1 MEKLMSFRQSMSQ
14 LRPAHTQK
22 VDLVE
27 KVQILLTEAKST
39 ASTLF
44 EGVIADC
51 ANLSGKSQ
59 KVFKNQILKQPYVS
73 EFLPLA
79 DSMSGSAG
87 KTAFATKGKTDE
99 EKLDILWKFSQVCK
113 KTLGGKRVDAGAG
126 QSKKKVSDPWVE
138 MSEKRGGVD
147 TSKADIMVGSFQTS
161 VKGPSALLMSGEK
174 KEAKATV
181 LSALETTNAN
191 DEVRKLLIKQVD
203 KFASSTRTIGAEVN
217 ATALKKMSVGAAKKA
232 GNEDAKEIVD
242 KQEETKKEIVATFN
256 KAFKSKEIADA
267 FCREAMTGWEKFG
280 GKSFPDSAGGDSAG
294 EATHMLIWD
303 YRMDRMRWTK
313 IDSKLISETASKM
326 KMDTTLKSSSYKA
339 GGDKAGYSF
348 WQALKF
354 ETKTYLDAEGNVV
367 AKTTEEIEHNRQM
380 LSEGV
385 INEGKF
391 KDTLKAIYT
400 KAKEKLVGI
409 FKLLVEKIKQIVDMA
424 KEILKEGID
433 KILNYFELDVD
444 VKVKTRVSFK
454 V

>member
-1 MEKLMSFRQSMSQ
+1 MSLQQYVRQVKPRNESYN
-14 LRPAHTQK
+14 PP
-22 VDLVE
+22 VD
-27 KVQILLTEAKST
+27 KVQSYLAEAKSS

-51 ANLSGKSQ
+51 ANLSGKNQ
-59 KVFKNQILKQPYVS
+59 KDFNKEILKQPYVS
-73 EFLPLA
+73 QFLPLA
-79 DSMSGSAG
+79 DKMSGKAG
-87 KTAFATKGKTDE
+87 KTAFATKGKTDQ

-113 KTLGGKRVDAGAG
+113 KQLKGNKVDAGAG
-126 QSKKKVSDPWVE
+126 QSQKKVSEPWIE

-161 VKGPSALLMSGEK
+161 VKGPVALLMSGEK

-181 LSALETTNAN
+181 VSALQTTKAN
-191 DEVRKLLIKQVD
+191 DEVIKLLIGQVD

-217 ATALKKMSVGAAKKA
+217 ATFLKNLSVEDAKKS
-232 GNEDAKEIVD
+232 GNEDAKKIVD
-242 KQEETKKEIVATFN
+242 KQEETKKEIIATFN
-256 KAFKSKEIADA
+256 KVFKSKEVADA
-267 FCREAMTGWEKFG
+267 FCREAMTGYEKFG
-280 GKSFPDSAGGDSAG
+280 GKAFPDRGGGDSAG

-303 YRMDRMRWTK
+303 YRMDRMKWTK

-354 ETKTYLDAEGNVV
+354 ETKTYLDAESNVV
-367 AKTTEEIEHNRQM
+367 AKKTEEIQHNRQM

-444 VKVKTRVSFK
+444 VNVKTTVSLK

>member
-1 MEKLMSFRQSMSQ
+1 M
-14 LRPAHTQK
+14 
-22 VDLVE
+22 
-27 KVQILLTEAKST
+27 TEAKST

-59 KVFKNQILKQPYVS
+59 KDFKEGILKQPYVS
-73 EFLPLA
+73 QFLPLA
-79 DSMSGSAG
+79 DKMSGKAG
-87 KTAFATKGKTDE
+87 KTAFATKDKTDE

-113 KTLGGKRVDAGAG
+113 KSLGSNRVDAGAG
-126 QSKKKVSDPWVE
+126 QSKKKVSDPWLE
-138 MSEKRGGVD
+138 MSKKRGGVD

-161 VKGPSALLMSGEK
+161 VKGPVALLMSGEK

-181 LSALETTNAN
+181 ISALQTTKAN
-191 DEVRKLLIKQVD
+191 DEVRKMLIGQVD
-203 KFASSTRTIGAEVN
+203 NFAESTRTIGAEVN
-217 ATALKKMSVGAAKKA
+217 TTNLKKMSVNDAKKS

-242 KQEETKKEIVATFN
+242 KQNQTKQEIVAAFN
-256 KAFKSKEIADA
+256 TAFKSKEVADA
-267 FCREAMTGWEKFG
+267 FCREAMTGWEKFS
-280 GKSFPDSAGGDSAG
+280 GKAFPDRGAGDSSG

-313 IDSKLISETASKM
+313 IDNKLISETASKM
-326 KMDTTLKSSSYKA
+326 KMDTTLKSASYKS
-339 GGDKAGYSF
+339 GGEKSGYSF

-367 AKTTEEIEHNRQM
+367 TEATEEIQHNKQM

-385 INEGKF
+385 INEVKF
-391 KDTLKAIYT
+391 IDTLKKIYT
-400 KAKEKLVGI
+400 KAKEKLVGV
-409 FKLLVEKIKQIVDMA
+409 FKFLIEKIKQIVDMA

>member
-1 MEKLMSFRQSMSQ
+1 MSLQKYVREVKPRNETYTPPVDKIQSY
-14 LRPAHTQK
+14 L
-22 VDLVE
+22 
-27 KVQILLTEAKST
+27 IEAKST

-51 ANLSGKSQ
+51 ANLSRKSQ
-59 KVFKNQILKQPYVS
+59 KDFKKGILKQPYVS
-73 EFLPLA
+73 KFLPLA
-79 DSMSGSAG
+79 DSMSGTAG
-87 KTAFATKGKTDE
+87 KTAFATKGKTDQ

-113 KTLGGKRVDAGAG
+113 KALGSNSVDAGAG

-161 VKGPSALLMSGEK
+161 VKGPAALLMSGEK

-181 LSALETTNAN
+181 ISALQTTKAN
-191 DEVRKLLIKQVD
+191 DEVRKMLISQVD
-203 KFASSTRTIGAEVN
+203 NFAESTRTIGAEINSTV
-217 ATALKKMSVGAAKKA
+217 LKKMSVDDAKKS

-242 KQEETKKEIVATFN
+242 KQEQTKKEIISTFN
-256 KAFKSKEIADA
+256 KVFKSKEVADA

-280 GKSFPDSAGGDSAG
+280 GKAFPDRGAGDSSG

-326 KMDTTLKSSSYKA
+326 KMDTTLKSASYKA

-354 ETKTYLDAEGNVV
+354 EVKTYLDAEGNVV
-367 AKTTEEIEHNRQM
+367 AEATEKIQQNRQM

-385 INEGKF
+385 INEFKF

-400 KAKEKLVGI
+400 KAKEKLVGF

>member
-1 MEKLMSFRQSMSQ
+1 MSLQKYVRQVKPRNESYT
-14 LRPAHTQK
+14 PP
-22 VDLVE
+22 VE
-27 KVQILLTEAKST
+27 KVQKLYLSEAKST

-51 ANLSGKSQ
+51 ANLSGKGRN
-59 KVFKNQILKQPYVS
+59 VFNKEILKQPYVS

-79 DSMSGSAG
+79 DSMSGAAG
-87 KTAFATKGKTDE
+87 KTAFATKGKTDK
-99 EKLDILWKFSQVCK
+99 EKLDVLWKFSQVCK
-113 KTLGGKRVDAGAG
+113 KSLGSNRVDAGAG
-126 QSKKKVSDPWVE
+126 QSKKKVSVPWVE

-161 VKGPSALLMSGEK
+161 VKGPAALLMSGEK

-181 LSALETTNAN
+181 ISALQTTKVN
-191 DEVRKLLIKQVD
+191 DKVKQGLVGQVD
-203 KFASSTRTIGAEVN
+203 KFVESTRTIGAEVN
-217 ATALKKMSVGAAKKA
+217 STTLKRMSVDDAKKS

-242 KQEETKKEIVATFN
+242 KQDQTKKEIIDTFN
-256 KAFKSKEIADA
+256 RAFKSKEVSDA
-267 FCREAMTGWEKFG
+267 FCREAMTGYEKFG
-280 GKSFPDSAGGDSAG
+280 GKAFPDRGAGDSSG

-303 YRMDRMRWTK
+303 YRMDRMKWTK

-326 KMDTTLKSSSYKA
+326 KMDTTLKSSSYKV

-354 ETKTYLDAEGNVV
+354 EVKTYLDAEGNVV
-367 AKTTEEIEHNRQM
+367 AKTTEELEHNRQM

-385 INEGKF
+385 INEFKF
-391 KDTLKAIYT
+391 KDAVKKIYT
-400 KAKEKLVGI
+400 KAKKKLVGL
-409 FKLLVEKIKQIVDMA
+409 FKFLIEKIKQIANMA
-424 KEILKEGID
+424 KEIIKEGTD

-444 VKVKTRVSFK
+444 VKVKTKVSFK

>member
-1 MEKLMSFRQSMSQ
+1 MSLQKYVKQ
-14 LRPAHTQK
+14 LRPRNESYVPHVDRIQK
-22 VDLVE
+22 LY
-27 KVQILLTEAKST
+27 LSEAKST

-51 ANLSGKSQ
+51 ANASTN
-59 KVFKNQILKQPYVS
+59 KVKFKKEILNQPYVS
-73 EFLPLA
+73 QFLPLA
-79 DSMSGSAG
+79 DKMSGSAG

-99 EKLDILWKFSQVCK
+99 EKLDILWKFSQSCK
-113 KTLGGKRVDAGAG
+113 KALRGNSVDAGAG
-126 QSKKKVSDPWVE
+126 QSKKKVSDPWIE

-161 VKGPSALLMSGEK
+161 VKGPAALLMSGEK

-181 LSALETTNAN
+181 LSALETTKAS
-191 DEVRKLLIKQVD
+191 DEVRKLLIEQVD
-203 KFASSTRTIGAEVN
+203 KFAESTKTIGAEVN
-217 ATALKKMSVGAAKKA
+217 TTNLKKMSVDDAKKS

-242 KQEETKKEIVATFN
+242 KQEQTKKEIIATFN
-256 KAFKSKEIADA
+256 KAFKSKEVSDA
-267 FCREAMTGWEKFG
+267 FCREAMTGYEKFG
-280 GKSFPDSAGGDSAG
+280 GKAFPKRGGGDSAG

-313 IDSKLISETASKM
+313 IDSKLISETATKM
-326 KMDTTLKSSSYKA
+326 KMDTTLKSASYKV

-367 AKTTEEIEHNRQM
+367 AKTTEEIQQNRQM

-385 INEGKF
+385 INEFKF
-391 KDTLKAIYT
+391 KDTLKKIYT

-409 FKLLVEKIKQIVDMA
+409 FKLLIEKIKQIVARA

-433 KILNYFELDVD
+433 KVLNYFELDVD
-444 VKVKTRVSFK
+444 VKVTTKVSFK

>member
-1 MEKLMSFRQSMSQ
+1 MSNLNHYVRQ
-14 LRPAHTQK
+14 LRPRTESYIPH
-22 VDLVE
+22 VDR
-27 KVQILLTEAKST
+27 VQNILSEAKST

-51 ANLSGKSQ
+51 ANASTN
-59 KVFKNQILKQPYVS
+59 KVKFKKEILNQPYVS
-73 EFLPLA
+73 QFLPLA
-79 DSMSGSAG
+79 DKMSGSAG

-99 EKLDILWKFSQVCK
+99 EKLDILWKFSQTCK
-113 KTLGGKRVDAGAG
+113 KALRGNSVDAGAG
-126 QSKKKVSDPWVE
+126 QSKKKVSDPWIE

-147 TSKADIMVGSFQTS
+147 TSKADIMVGSSQTS

-181 LSALETTNAN
+181 LSALETTKAS
-191 DEVRKLLIKQVD
+191 DEVRKLLTEQVD

-217 ATALKKMSVGAAKKA
+217 TTNLKKMSVDDAKKS

-242 KQEETKKEIVATFN
+242 KQEQTKKEIIGAFN
-256 KAFKSKEIADA
+256 TAFKSKEVSDA
-267 FCREAMTGWEKFG
+267 FCREAMTGYEKFG
-280 GKSFPDSAGGDSAG
+280 GKAFPKRGGGDSAG

-326 KMDTTLKSSSYKA
+326 KMDTTLKSASYKV

-367 AKTTEEIEHNRQM
+367 AKATEEIQQNRQM

-385 INEGKF
+385 INEFKF
-391 KDTLKAIYT
+391 KDTLKKIYT

-409 FKLLVEKIKQIVDMA
+409 FKLLIEKIKQIVARA

-433 KILNYFELDVD
+433 KVLNYFELDVD
-444 VKVKTRVSFK
+444 VKVTTKVSFK